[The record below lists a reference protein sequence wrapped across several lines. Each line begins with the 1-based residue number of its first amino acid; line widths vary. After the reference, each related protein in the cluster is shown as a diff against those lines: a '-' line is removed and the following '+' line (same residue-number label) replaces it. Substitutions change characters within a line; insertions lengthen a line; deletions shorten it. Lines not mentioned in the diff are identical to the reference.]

1 MNETTPLTDAAEYL
15 EEFSEERSSAM
26 TDDRPV
32 YVVPADFARRLERAL
47 AGAKEVMQRIDSTAK
62 SHPYAGNTCGE
73 LARAALAQIE
83 ELRK

>member
-1 MNETTPLTDAAEYL
+1 MNETTPLTDAFCTQAL
-15 EEFSEERSSAM
+15 QAGI
-26 TDDRPV
+26 DD
-32 YVVPADFARRLERAL
+32 ALIMSLKHARRLERAL
-47 AGAKEVMQRIDSTAK
+47 AGAEEALRRVDSTAK